1 MELERSKLILESA
14 QNGDVEQLR
23 ILMAAEEDEDL
34 EDELEEEFFMSS
46 SDTKS
51 DSKQHLRKPRCRK
64 VKTIFSIPD
73 LVTGVIE
80 TPDPSKS
87 SWYTCYVKFPQRG
100 VINFEN
106 TFKNRFRLTYNMFE
120 GLMTMVKESD
130 CGKNCFQRWLGTG
143 DATGKKSPIELL
155 VLGSLRYL
163 GRGWTFDDLQE
174 ITQISRELHRQF
186 FHVFITFGSTSLYNK
201 FVITPTETN
210 MENHF
215 KVLQK
220 AGHPACAG
228 FSDTTNIVC
237 EKVDHALKNIH
248 IGYKQ
253 STTARTYNLTVTID
267 RRIINSTSG
276 HPARWND

>member
-80 TPDPSKS
+80 TLDPSKS

-106 TFKNRFRLTYNMFE
+106 TFKT
-120 GLMTMVKESD
+120 GLD
-130 CGKNCFQRWLGTG
+130 
-143 DATGKKSPIELL
+143 
-155 VLGSLRYL
+155 
-163 GRGWTFDDLQE
+163 
-174 ITQISRELHRQF
+174 
-186 FHVFITFGSTSLYNK
+186 
-201 FVITPTETN
+201 
-210 MENHF
+210 
-215 KVLQK
+215 
-220 AGHPACAG
+220 
-228 FSDTTNIVC
+228 
-237 EKVDHALKNIH
+237 
-248 IGYKQ
+248 
-253 STTARTYNLTVTID
+253 
-267 RRIINSTSG
+267 
-276 HPARWND
+276 